1 MAHWNNTNT
10 PAYFVKLLGVKEKKP
25 FFELSHKVEEEYVKE
40 QCSFIEGT
48 FDRIEKGTYER
59 EWKPRNIFKLNLK
72 DNGEKYILNFSY
84 TQLSRGLLNSLLWA
98 KELNK
103 IRIEVRGYVKEWVA
117 KNAIKVLLDWEKA
130 ERSISYDDMMMMV
143 EVIKD
148 SNDEYVSS
156 DYKKLDKYL
165 MDKFDELNNKKAV
178 KEEVKEET
186 TEDNDLPFN

>member
-48 FDRIEKGTYER
+48 FDSIEKGTYER

-156 DYKKLDKYL
+156 D
-165 MDKFDELNNKKAV
+165 
-178 KEEVKEET
+178 
-186 TEDNDLPFN
+186 